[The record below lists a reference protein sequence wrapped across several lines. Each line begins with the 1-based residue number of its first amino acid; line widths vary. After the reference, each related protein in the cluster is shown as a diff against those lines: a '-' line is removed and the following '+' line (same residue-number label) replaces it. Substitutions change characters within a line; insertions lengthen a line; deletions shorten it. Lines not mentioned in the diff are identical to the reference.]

1 MPSGSPVPAA
11 VMAHNPGVF
20 GPVKASGVSLRL
32 ARVLGLPPANVP
44 MTRTG
49 TLPPRQGR
57 QSVKCVSLRRSKSEG
72 NIRTPYNTAGHGSEQ
87 YSRKQ
92 VKVALH
98 DEPRE
103 SLPAQISKFLSSLL
117 ILRGFAANRE
127 SDSQPGD
134 QSFGL
139 LH

>member
-1 MPSGSPVPAA
+1 MPSGRPVPTA
-11 VMAHNPGVF
+11 VMAHKPGVF

-49 TLPPRQGR
+49 ALPPRLGR

-72 NIRTPYNTAGHGSEQ
+72 NIRTPYNPAGHVSEE

-103 SLPAQISKFLSSLL
+103 SRSAHASKPVSPRL
-117 ILRGFAANRE
+117 ILVC
-127 SDSQPGD
+127 
-134 QSFGL
+134 L
-139 LH
+139 LPTRKLTHG